1 MSNLLLFFL
10 TIDLFLEARE
20 RRIETFD
27 QIRCDNLLFIAGE
40 RKTKPEVGP
49 FPYQR
54 KDNNVIVDDR
64 AKNIISQTVL
74 NYPMIFTATNSQKV
88 CHLNKYRCSFRGLI
102 KGGVFAGLRFDE
114 VVDVTAVFTIFC
126 CVLEVKMSQHFS
138 PSLTASKYVQNEKK
152 DI

>member
-64 AKNIISQTVL
+64 AKNIIS
-74 NYPMIFTATNSQKV
+74 
-88 CHLNKYRCSFRGLI
+88 
-102 KGGVFAGLRFDE
+102 
-114 VVDVTAVFTIFC
+114 
-126 CVLEVKMSQHFS
+126 
-138 PSLTASKYVQNEKK
+138 
-152 DI
+152 